1 VNGSQTAPQRMDQ
14 IAPDAAAPRPGL
26 RLDKVLKRF
35 GSVVAVDGVSLD
47 VAHGEFV
54 TILGPSGSGK
64 TTLLRMIAGF
74 MSVTEGAIWIGDR
87 DVSAVPPG
95 KRDIGMVFQNY
106 ALFPHMTVLE
116 NVGYGLK
123 MRKWGRAERTRRAK
137 EVLALVGLDG
147 FDKRLPRQL
156 SGGQQQRVA
165 LARAFAFEPKML
177 LMDEP
182 LGALDRE
189 LRVRM
194 AGELRRLHEELE
206 NTVLY
211 VTHDREEALTLS
223 DRIAVMRDGNIDS
236 IGKPQDLYARPD
248 TAFVASFFGG
258 HNCVAC
264 EGFALGAP
272 GSDKARVRVLGQ
284 ALEVPRSPRLT
295 ADTKEAS
302 LAIPGDA
309 LDFAGA
315 DGRASGTPAI
325 VHSAVYM
332 GNQIQVVCDVVRDA
346 GATGRA
352 PLRLRVDLPGGRAV
366 PPSVGTRVRIAVRPE
381 LTTAVPTK

>member
-1 VNGSQTAPQRMDQ
+1 MSLAFMTDDPETSQPLQPHAQT
-14 IAPDAAAPRPGL
+14 PRKLGL
-26 RLDKVLKRF
+26 KLDRVCKRF
-35 GSVVAVDGVSLD
+35 GEVVAVNGISLD
-47 VAHGEFV
+47 IDHGSFV

-64 TTLLRMIAGF
+64 TTLLRMVAGF
-74 MSVTEGAIWIGDR
+74 MGVSDGSIWIGDR

-106 ALFPHMTVLE
+106 ALFPHMSVID

-123 MRKWGRAERTRRAK
+123 VRKWPAAERVKRAR
-137 EVLALVGLDG
+137 EVLALVGLAG
-147 FDKRLPRQL
+147 FDDRLPRQL

-165 LARAFAFEPKML
+165 LARAIAFEPKML

-194 AGELRRLHEELE
+194 AGELRRLHEELD

-223 DRIAVMRDGNIDS
+223 DRIAIMRDGKVES
-236 IGKPQDLYARPD
+236 IGAPQDLYARPD

-258 HNCVAC
+258 HNCAPC
-264 EGFALGAP
+264 EAVLGPAPGTAGTVRVVALGQTIEV
-272 GSDKARVRVLGQ
+272 ARSARLSADAKQ
-284 ALEVPRSPRLT
+284 AG
-295 ADTKEAS
+295 

-309 LDFAGA
+309 LEFADAAGNTGA
-315 DGRASGTPAI
+315 PAI

-332 GNQIQVVCDVVRDA
+332 GNQIQVFCDVETKD
-346 GATGRA
+346 GA
-352 PLRLRVDLPGGRAV
+352 PMQLRIDLPGGRAV
-366 PPSVGTRVRIAVRPE
+366 PPSPGTRVRVVVRPQ
-381 LTTAVPTK
+381 LVTAVPA